1 MHALQQKAI
10 DMIKIKGAIV
20 VEIDYLDKVSELR
33 AAEFEVM
40 QYEFKD
46 GVNKYLASAN
56 AKVKSLQR

>member
-20 VEIDYLDKVSELR
+20 IEIDYLDKVSELG

-46 GVNKYLASAN
+46 GVNILL
-56 AKVKSLQR
+56 LQMLK